1 MSSQKTITG
10 YLSSPAKPSWIHID
24 FAGVRPEAL
33 GLVVVSILAVL
44 GIFIVWHEP
53 YKAGGL
59 VEQTRS
65 STNSLPTQAAT
76 SGGTSSSIK
85 TPSGSSKT
93 GSSNPSSNSAA
104 ASASP
109 NSLSS
114 QSSGATGGNTTP
126 SRGSPSTPVP
136 AQVLNLTN
144 WKVTLPIA
152 KPSTTVAMEVLQ
164 PQLASYSISPYFMVN
179 TAGNAVIFQA
189 NAGGATTSGSSY
201 PRSELR
207 EMANNGTQLA
217 SWSTTLGTH
226 SMVIKEAV
234 SHLPIVK
241 PQVVT
246 AQIHDASGDIIEII
260 ADGLRKNADGTFGI
274 CVCYNG
280 SEQSNCLDNNY
291 TMGTAYNLQ
300 IVASGGHITIWYN
313 GVQKFDFTN
322 NSSGDYFKAGS
333 YTQSNT
339 SKGDAPDAY
348 GEVDIYD
355 LQVTHQ

>member
-1 MSSQKTITG
+1 MFSLKTTIG
-10 YLSSPAKPSWIHID
+10 DFSFLAKPSWVHIA
-24 FAGVRPEAL
+24 FAGVRLETL
-33 GLVVVSILAVL
+33 SLVVASILAVL
-44 GIFIVWHEP
+44 SVFIMWHGP
-53 YKAGGL
+53 YK
-59 VEQTRS
+59 
-65 STNSLPTQAAT
+65 T
-76 SGGTSSSIK
+76 SGFVTQTKSSANSPVTQTADSADSGSSAR

-104 ASASP
+104 ANASP

-114 QSSGATGGNTTP
+114 QSSGASGGNITT
-126 SRGSPSTPVP
+126 SGGSPPAFVP

-144 WKVTLPIA
+144 WKLTLPIA
-152 KPSTTVAMEVLQ
+152 KPNASTAMEVLQ

-189 NAGGATTSGSSY
+189 NVGGATTSGSNY

-207 EMANNGTQLA
+207 EMTNGGTQPA

-226 SMVIKEAV
+226 TLVAKEAV
-234 SHLPIVK
+234 NHLPIVK

-246 AQIHDASGDIIEII
+246 AQVHGASSDIIEII

-274 CVCYNG
+274 CVRYNG
-280 SEQSNCLDNNY
+280 SEQDACLDNNY
-291 TMGTAYNLQ
+291 IMGTVYNIQ